1 MKNSEISYKQSKS
14 LDLQNIFLAK
24 VFGWMFIALM
34 ITGFTALFVAND
46 EGFKN
51 AVFGNRIIFWGIIIA
66 ELVLVFV
73 ISGAIRRL
81 SPTTTKLLFLL
92 YSILNG
98 ITLSFIFMVYTS
110 SSIAITFFITAATF
124 GIMAVYGYVTKK
136 DLTKFGNILIMA
148 LFGVIIAVV
157 VNLFL
162 KSQTLQYIISIIGIF
177 VFVGLVAYDTQK
189 LKAIGMSEL
198 DETTKKKLSIIG
210 ALSLY
215 LDFINLFLLLLQFF
229 GGRRG

>member
-177 VFVGLVAYDTQK
+177 VFVGLVAYDTQ
-189 LKAIGMSEL
+189 
-198 DETTKKKLSIIG
+198 
-210 ALSLY
+210 
-215 LDFINLFLLLLQFF
+215 
-229 GGRRG
+229 